1 MEQKIPG
8 KSDISEKLDDLERL
22 TKIFEMNVAE
32 KTVLFDCRP
41 KISEFFFQMDRALR
55 NHDGYGDKTSP
66 QNTSLSYF
74 TYFTTISSL

>member
-32 KTVLFDCRP
+32 KTVPFDCRP
-41 KISEFFFQMDRALR
+41 KISKFFPNGSRSKKPRRLR
-55 NHDGYGDKTSP
+55 
-66 QNTSLSYF
+66 
-74 TYFTTISSL
+74 